1 MIITIIILL
10 LDLLVISLIAIKW
23 YISTLSITYFCID
36 NFRKPTSQEITTYT
50 SKAISNLFKRED
62 D

>member
-10 LDLLVISLIAIKW
+10 LALLVISLIAIKW
-23 YISTLSITYFCID
+23 YISTLSITYFCVD

-50 SKAISNLFKRED
+50 SKAIGNLFKRED

>member
-1 MIITIIILL
+1 MI
-10 LDLLVISLIAIKW
+10 IAIKW